1 MLRKAW
7 PAKLLMMA
15 PAPARSPPAPR
26 ARAAALVLA
35 WAGLAGLIGQLTGC
49 ATPLVDTRYTA
60 QGQDS
65 RVQYLIL
72 HYTDLPMAES
82 LRVLTQQGVSAH
94 YLVSD
99 ESPPVAYRLVDENRR
114 AWHAGLSHWK
124 GATMLNAPSVGIEIV
139 NQGEE
144 LAADGTRH
152 FAPYPPAQI
161 ELLVRLVRDIV
172 ARHQIKPERILGHSD
187 IAPQRKIDPGAAFP
201 WQALADAGLIPW
213 PEPSRVAAQ
222 WARFETSLPEVAW
235 FQRTLASVGYQVP
248 DHGQLDGPTRRVLA
262 AFQMKYRPARYDG
275 TPDAETAALLQVLTE
290 PLPQPMPQPF
300 PPAAGRPT
308 MIEAPGQ

>member
-1 MLRKAW
+1 MLCSPR
-7 PAKLLMMA
+7 PAKLA
-15 PAPARSPPAPR
+15 THVRTAAR
-26 ARAAALVLA
+26 VLA
-35 WAGLAGLIGQLTGC
+35 WAGLAGLLAGC

-72 HYTDLPMAES
+72 HYTTLSMADS
-82 LRVLTQQGVSAH
+82 LRVLTQQAVSAH

-114 AWHAGLSHWK
+114 AWHAGVSHWK
-124 GATMLNAPSVGIEIV
+124 GATMLNAPSIGIEIV
-139 NQGEE
+139 NPGEE
-144 LAADGTRH
+144 TAADGTRR

-187 IAPQRKIDPGAAFP
+187 IAPQRKPDPGAAFP
-201 WQALADAGLIPW
+201 WRALADAGLIRW

-222 WARFETSLPEVAW
+222 RLRFEASLPEPAW
-235 FQRTLASVGYQVP
+235 FQRTLATVGYQVP
-248 DHGQLDGPTRRVLA
+248 DHGELDGPTRRVLA

-290 PLPQPMPQPF
+290 PLPGPLPLPLA
-300 PPAAGRPT
+300 PTPGRPAMSET
-308 MIEAPGQ
+308 QSP

>member
-1 MLRKAW
+1 MTW
-7 PAKLLMMA
+7 PVPSPSTA
-15 PAPARSPPAPR
+15 PAPARHPLARR
-26 ARAAALVLA
+26 ARSAVLAVA
-35 WAGLAGLIGQLTGC
+35 WAGLAGLLAGC

-72 HYTDLPMAES
+72 HYTTLSMADS
-82 LRVLTQQGVSAH
+82 LRVLTQQAVSAH

-114 AWHAGLSHWK
+114 AWHAGVSYWK
-124 GATMLNAPSVGIEIV
+124 GATMLNAPSIGIEIV
-139 NQGEE
+139 NPGEE
-144 LAADGTRH
+144 TAADGTRR

-161 ELLVRLVRDIV
+161 ELLIRLVRDIV

-187 IAPQRKIDPGAAFP
+187 IAPQRKPDPGAAFP

-213 PEPSRVAAQ
+213 PEASRVAAQ
-222 WARFETSLPEVAW
+222 RSRFETSLPEVAW

-248 DHGQLDGPTRRVLA
+248 DHGQLDAPTRRVLA

-290 PLPQPMPQPF
+290 PLP
-300 PPAAGRPT
+300 RPLPLAT
-308 MIEAPGQ
+308 P